1 MTGGEGRRP
10 DRRQAITPPLN
21 QRAGR
26 PNQNRTTGTVQATL
40 RKTIHSEHLFAS
52 CPEERLDTLIHWMSF
67 LNLKCMGFRQ
77 EGQHGTTQARGTITW
92 EEARQNPPPPPQ
104 RTIAGQIVRE
114 ELDRLPVLEIER
126 LIDSPE
132 QVHMF
137 MEVPWPHNVELTD
150 IGIFIARSVLSAAEC
165 GNLFPSTFDSNG
177 HVRTTR
183 IPKGPPVLAR
193 AFGITWIVTI
203 DDRTILCGEELGK
216 RFSWLVH
223 IDRPPSPA
231 ATSSRFRAGQVI
243 LPDDFPMSLR
253 RFTMRLSRIC
263 TRNISTEEGMTIARN
278 NAFVDFVPHFNWH
291 VLLFPSAENRHR
303 GAEFHRMQDVP
314 AFRVECGDPQHGPS
328 EVADARGI
336 DRHSELLGLPWQRSH
351 WGPHRPSNEQLGPQ
365 TEGRNQDQQQ
375 PGPRREQRS
384 QPGPSREQSAQ
395 PGPSREQRSQPGPSR
410 EQRSQ
415 PGSSREQ
422 RSQPGPSR
430 EQSAQPGPRREQR
443 GPLPP
448 GNGQSQPRPTQPGLN
463 REQSARQST
472 PQSQHYQRR
481 RLPWSAT
488 APTVRPSTHPA
499 QLQTQPTTQQ
509 RTRHQGSNNTLAYQ
523 NDAGGG
529 PTEERLEEMLHSIN
543 TLITT
548 VEEVTE
554 RRRSLSAQLQSP
566 RGSVRTPF
574 RSLFVTPP
582 PTQRNEQDQPIPRFE
597 QARQRHTQDSTWYVE
612 DEEDEHGDLY

>member
-1 MTGGEGRRP
+1 
-10 DRRQAITPPLN
+10 
-21 QRAGR
+21 
-26 PNQNRTTGTVQATL
+26 
-40 RKTIHSEHLFAS
+40 
-52 CPEERLDTLIHWMSF
+52 
-67 LNLKCMGFRQ
+67 
-77 EGQHGTTQARGTITW
+77 
-92 EEARQNPPPPPQ
+92 
-104 RTIAGQIVRE
+104 
-114 ELDRLPVLEIER
+114 
-126 LIDSPE
+126 
-132 QVHMF
+132 
-137 MEVPWPHNVELTD
+137 
-150 IGIFIARSVLSAAEC
+150 
-165 GNLFPSTFDSNG
+165 
-177 HVRTTR
+177 
-183 IPKGPPVLAR
+183 
-193 AFGITWIVTI
+193 
-203 DDRTILCGEELGK
+203 
-216 RFSWLVH
+216 
-223 IDRPPSPA
+223 
-231 ATSSRFRAGQVI
+231 
-243 LPDDFPMSLR
+243 
-253 RFTMRLSRIC
+253 
-263 TRNISTEEGMTIARN
+263 MTIARN

-365 TEGRNQDQQQ
+365 TEGRNQDQQ
-375 PGPRREQRS
+375 
-384 QPGPSREQSAQ
+384 
-395 PGPSREQRSQPGPSR
+395 
-410 EQRSQ
+410 
-415 PGSSREQ
+415 
-422 RSQPGPSR
+422 
-430 EQSAQPGPRREQR
+430 QPGPRREQR